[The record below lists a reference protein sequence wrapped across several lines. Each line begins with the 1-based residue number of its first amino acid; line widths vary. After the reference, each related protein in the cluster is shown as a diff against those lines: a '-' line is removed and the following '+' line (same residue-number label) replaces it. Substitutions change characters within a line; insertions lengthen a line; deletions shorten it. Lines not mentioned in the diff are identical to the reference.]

1 MDLPIILAAAV
12 ISTTIQ
18 TAPVVSIDPVV
29 RNEVVTTHLQSC
41 NQVTVNNNNS
51 MVGAVV
57 GGLIGSQ
64 IGRNDNTRLVM
75 TGLGTI
81 VGAQVFNNP
90 SYETHCTP
98 TFAQQVVPTVI
109 GYNVGYIVNGVR
121 HSTFMTYNP
130 GTHVTVYPTHTVR

>member
-12 ISTTIQ
+12 VSATVQ
-18 TAPVVSIDPVV
+18 TAPVVSIESVV

-41 NQVTVNNNNS
+41 NQVVVNNNNS
-51 MVGAVV
+51 AFGAVI
-57 GGLIGSQ
+57 GGMVGSQ
-64 IGRNDNTRLVM
+64 IGNDDSTRIIM
-75 TGLGTI
+75 TGLGTF
-81 VGAQVFNNP
+81 VGAQVFNTP

-98 TFAQQVVPTVI
+98 TFAQQVIPTVI
-109 GYNVGYIVNGVR
+109 GYNVSYILNGVR